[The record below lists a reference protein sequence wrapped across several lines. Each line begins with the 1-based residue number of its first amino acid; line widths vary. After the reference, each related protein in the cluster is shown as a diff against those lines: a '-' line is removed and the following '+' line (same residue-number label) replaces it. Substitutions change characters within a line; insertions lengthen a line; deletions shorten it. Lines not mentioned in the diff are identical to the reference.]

1 MEIKKTNATSIE
13 YYPEYFFG
21 SFGAVEL
28 KFRLLS
34 GSREIFGVAWLNEE
48 LKVAKLK
55 KSKRDKT
62 ESLEVILLDEKFKN
76 FVLQQ
81 LELLS
86 EFLQKEEA
94 KDFYRQKISV
104 APTEFEEYVLDKF
117 EVLKEKIKL
126 NKKWRN
132 GNE

>member
-1 MEIKKTNATSIE
+1 LEIKRINATSIE

-48 LKVAKLK
+48 LKVTKLK

-62 ESLEVILLDEKFKN
+62 ESFEVILLDEKFKN

-104 APTEFEEYVLDKF
+104 APTEFKEYVLDEF

-126 NKKWRN
+126 NKKRRN
-132 GNE
+132 